1 MPTETTKSI
10 FWPKSIFWQ
19 GVRDGAPFILVVVP
33 FALLFG
39 VVATEAGLQVYET
52 LTFSVLVVAGAAQF
66 TALQLLQ
73 NGTPTIIV
81 VISALAVNLR
91 LAMYS
96 AALTPH
102 LGAATLKQ
110 RGLVAYFTIDQ
121 SYACSVHKFEE
132 NPDWTLRQKLT
143 YFFGTVTPICP
154 LWYGFTLIG
163 ALIGNAIPD
172 GLALDFAV
180 PITFLALISPMLRT
194 PAHRAAAMASVAV
207 SLIFAFLPYGLG
219 LLLAGA
225 AGMMAGARVELMQ
238 TRRITP
244 TLEAAE

>member
-10 FWPKSIFWQ
+10 FWQ
-19 GVRDGAPFILVVVP
+19 GVRDGVPFILVVVP

-73 NGTPTIIV
+73 EGAPTIIV

-102 LGAATLKQ
+102 LGAASLKQ

-132 NPDWTLRQKLT
+132 NPHWGLHQKLT
-143 YFFGTVTPICP
+143 YFFGTVTPVCP
-154 LWYGFTLIG
+154 FWYGFTLIG
-163 ALIGNAIPD
+163 ALVGSAIPD

-180 PITFLALISPMLRT
+180 PVTFLALISPMLRT
-194 PAHRAAAMASVAV
+194 PAHRAAAMASVLT
-207 SLIFAFLPYGLG
+207 SLIFAFLPYSLG
-219 LLLAGA
+219 LLLAGV
-225 AGMMAGARVELMQ
+225 AGMITGAQVELMH
-238 TRRITP
+238 TRRAEP

>member
-1 MPTETTKSI
+1 VPTETI
-10 FWPKSIFWQ
+10 KSIFWQ

-66 TALQLLQ
+66 TALHLLT
-73 NGTPTIIV
+73 NGAPTIIV

-110 RGLVAYFTIDQ
+110 RGLIAYFTIDQ

-132 NPDWTLRQKLT
+132 NPHWTLRQKLT

-154 LWYGFTLIG
+154 LWYGFTIIG
-163 ALIGNAIPD
+163 ALVGTAIPD

-207 SLIFAFLPYGLG
+207 SLIFAFLPYNFG
-219 LLLAGA
+219 LLLAGV
-225 AGMMAGARVELMQ
+225 AGMMAGARVELMDQ
-238 TRRITP
+238 RRAMP

>member
-1 MPTETTKSI
+1 MPTETI
-10 FWPKSIFWQ
+10 KSIFWQ

-66 TALQLLQ
+66 TALQLLSD
-73 NGTPTIIV
+73 GAPTIIV
-81 VISALAVNLR
+81 VVSALAVNLR

-121 SYACSVHKFEE
+121 SYACSVDKFEE
-132 NPDWTLRQKLT
+132 NPHWTLRQKLT

-154 LWYGFTLIG
+154 FWYGFTIVG
-163 ALIGNAIPD
+163 ALVGTAIPS

-194 PAHRAAAMASVAV
+194 PAHRAAAMASVAA
-207 SLIFAFLPYGLG
+207 SLIFAFLPYSFG

-238 TRRITP
+238 TRSTMP